1 MPVLA
6 DANLNQ
12 QSYEV
17 TTTINGDSYDDLIRI
32 VWQREFNQLF
42 CQLPDSPIA
51 KWNFF
56 ESPTPKEDSTGMV
69 LRDWAKVRFSCPV
82 CGNGW
87 TSMRGMILFNIS
99 IHTSIINV
107 TEWPLFIFI
116 LDFEGTVCTN
126 RSYCGNHVRAEVPE
140 MHGRPVRNRN
150 VVPWRSY
157 KGTFISSTQ
166 KTLIDQVLHNLYVR
180 VRHHFYGD
188 IDLIPQLRVDRRS
201 GNPRNRHRPEL
212 CQACKNGK
220 CRMK

>member
-1 MPVLA
+1 MPVLT

-17 TTTINGDSYDDLIRI
+17 TTTINGESYDDLIRI

-107 TEWPLFIFI
+107 SQSPRIILPSIF
-116 LDFEGTVCTN
+116 
-126 RSYCGNHVRAEVPE
+126 
-140 MHGRPVRNRN
+140 
-150 VVPWRSY
+150 
-157 KGTFISSTQ
+157 KGQ
-166 KTLIDQVLHNLYVR
+166 YVR
-180 VRHHFYGD
+180 IGVIVATMFG
-188 IDLIPQLRVDRRS
+188 QKCQKCMEDRFETAMWY
-201 GNPRNRHRPEL
+201 PEEVTKVL
-212 CQACKNGK
+212 KPH
-220 CRMK
+220 

>member
-157 KGTFISSTQ
+157 KGIFISSTQ
-166 KTLIDQVLHNLYVR
+166 KNFD
-180 VRHHFYGD
+180 
-188 IDLIPQLRVDRRS
+188 
-201 GNPRNRHRPEL
+201 
-212 CQACKNGK
+212 
-220 CRMK
+220 